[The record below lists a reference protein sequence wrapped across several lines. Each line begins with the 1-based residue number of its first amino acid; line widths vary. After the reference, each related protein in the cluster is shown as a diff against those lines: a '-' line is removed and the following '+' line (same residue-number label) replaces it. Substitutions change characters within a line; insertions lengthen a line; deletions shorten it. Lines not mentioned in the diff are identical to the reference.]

1 MLRLAM
7 PIDWYEAR
15 ARHLAGRGLREIPVA
30 RGFLDE
36 DRLAN
41 AEDARAVVR
50 TPLRRQMH
58 PTVRLLLRLEMRSS
72 NVREVPSQWVV
83 DCGGGRCHPD
93 RIGCRQRAP
102 RC

>member
-72 NVREVPSQWVV
+72 GALMCAKCRRNGLSTVEA
-83 DCGGGRCHPD
+83 DRCHRD
-93 RIGCRQRAP
+93 RAA
-102 RC
+102 